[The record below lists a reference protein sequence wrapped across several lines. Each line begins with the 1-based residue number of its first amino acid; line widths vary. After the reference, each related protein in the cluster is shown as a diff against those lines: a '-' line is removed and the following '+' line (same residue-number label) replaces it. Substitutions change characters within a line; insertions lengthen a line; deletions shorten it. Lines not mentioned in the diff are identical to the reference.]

1 MDKNGGKSLKY
12 VLMPKSF
19 KKVAFAKKNEGE
31 EEKYYRVPI
40 QFDRLSKNQPRARNV
55 TPNSDFS
62 FDST

>member
-1 MDKNGGKSLKY
+1 
-12 VLMPKSF
+12 MPKAF

-31 EEKYYRVPI
+31 EDKYYRVPI